1 MEPMPSSQG
10 ASHPSGSPGRGTPK
24 RVPRAGACLALILA
38 LIGQPHPASAQK
50 VRITNL
56 SDVDFGLL
64 SNLQADSRRSQ
75 NICLFSN
82 SAGNAYSVAA
92 SGSGAGSAFTLSNG
106 SNSLAY
112 EVEWSDQSGQSNGS
126 SLTPNGAL
134 TGRTSSA
141 THQFC
146 NSGPAASA
154 SLIIVLRS
162 TDLAQAREG
171 SYTGSLT
178 LLISAE

>member
-1 MEPMPSSQG
+1 MPSSHG
-10 ASHPSGSPGRGTPK
+10 APSPSGSPARGPPK
-24 RVPRAGACLALILA
+24 RVPRAGACLALFIA
-38 LIGQPHPASAQK
+38 LIGGPNPASAEK

-56 SDVDFGLL
+56 SDVNFGLL
-64 SNLQADSRRSQ
+64 TNLQADSRRAQ

-82 SAGNAYSVAA
+82 SAGGAYSVAA
-92 SGSGAGSAFTLSNG
+92 SGSGPGASFTLSNG
-106 SNSLAY
+106 SHSLAY
-112 EVEWSDQSGQSNGS
+112 EVEWSNQSGQSNGS
-126 SLTPNGAL
+126 GVTPTAPL

-146 NSGPAASA
+146 NSGPATSA

-162 TDLAQAREG
+162 TQLAQAREG
-171 SYTGSLT
+171 NYTGSLT